1 MSSVQVCYLTNIQG
15 TCNNLI
21 CTYPVTRKWNKARQ
35 LRSCAALLPRWRNAI
50 AGQDVSGGFARLLY
64 AFGRRRRAF
73 LLAAALFDQW
83 AHPTRVRCPP
93 PFPLQR
99 KPGRERLRGHLPLES
114 EHSPPLWAMQVSGK
128 RRAEETDGNRS
139 CPLVELLGRST
150 CFTPS
155 AKWRC
160 KPYSGWV
167 PGSAAAA
174 AWLGGVT
181 GE

>member
-93 PFPLQR
+93 
-99 KPGRERLRGHLPLES
+99 
-114 EHSPPLWAMQVSGK
+114 HSPCSGNLAVNDCVAISPWSLNT
-128 RRAEETDGNRS
+128 RRPCG
-139 CPLVELLGRST
+139 
-150 CFTPS
+150 
-155 AKWRC
+155 RC
-160 KPYSGWV
+160 KSVASEGLRRPTGTGVV
-167 PGSAAAA
+167 PLLSFWAEARALRQVQNGGANLTQAGCQGRPRPRHGSEA
-174 AWLGGVT
+174 
-181 GE
+181 